1 MPWDGRREPSRDAW
15 HAPKTC
21 SARDLSA
28 AGWRRR
34 RRGWGPGSAE
44 ARTLVPGP
52 LQVSTV
58 RAAVAAGLA
67 GMEASLVSGS
77 AAVLA
82 RGVLSAMLLGR
93 IKAVVPLLLLCVGT
107 AVVGAPLF
115 RDIRPA
121 GLPEAARTDRSLVRP
136 MQATETQPT
145 SFVGV
150 AFTADGKNAISA
162 RAGGLVQFWDSSTGQ
177 SVRSLALLA
186 KEAKERGSLRGF
198 ALSPDGTRLA
208 GVGSVRDPSR
218 EQPTGVVWIG
228 STDKGELLR
237 RITVDSAVLECLAF
251 SPEGASLATG
261 DRAGLIRLWDVTTG
275 DEVLTLRLG
284 HGVIR
289 WIAFSPDG
297 MTLAASDEASG
308 LQLWSL
314 AAGRALGVLAEGT
327 PRGVLAPVFSPD
339 GRLLA
344 FGTSEGELI
353 VWDRAGTP
361 ASRPPSL
368 TGKPL
373 PPLPSHRMA
382 AHSQSAGGWM
392 ESSRCSTR
400 KPDMSSG

>member
-1 MPWDGRREPSRDAW
+1 M
-15 HAPKTC
+15 
-21 SARDLSA
+21 
-28 AGWRRR
+28 
-34 RRGWGPGSAE
+34 
-44 ARTLVPGP
+44 
-52 LQVSTV
+52 STV

-67 GMEASLVSGS
+67 GMEASLVSET

-107 AVVGAPLF
+107 AVVGTPLF

-150 AFTADGKNAISA
+150 ACTADGKNAISS
-162 RAGGLVQFWDSSTGQ
+162 AGRRPGPVLGFVDRP
-177 SVRSLALLA
+177 VRSLA
-186 KEAKERGSLRGF
+186 RPSRQGSEGKRQPAGLRPF
-198 ALSPDGTRLA
+198 ARWNAACRS
-208 GVGSVRDPSR
+208 GSVRDPSR

-308 LQLWSL
+308 LQLVEP
-314 AAGRALGVLAEGT
+314 GGGGGALGVLAEGT

-353 VWDRAGTP
+353 VLDPGWTP
-361 ASRPPSL
+361 TLRPPV
-368 TGKPL
+368 
-373 PPLPSHRMA
+373 
-382 AHSQSAGGWM
+382 
-392 ESSRCSTR
+392 
-400 KPDMSSG
+400 